1 MIFCKADLFLKHK
14 ITNQSLLIKE
24 RGIVH
29 SLLFVFSSVSVSD
42 HISFC
47 AQGTSGKADS
57 EGSDTSERTSQGI
70 VKYVFKEVFNVFKK
84 ETFKVIVKT
93 TLLSSS

>member
-1 MIFCKADLFLKHK
+1 MIFCNQQSIFADLC
-14 ITNQSLLIKE
+14 
-24 RGIVH
+24 

-57 EGSDTSERTSQGI
+57 EGSDTSERTS
-70 VKYVFKEVFNVFKK
+70 
-84 ETFKVIVKT
+84 
-93 TLLSSS
+93 

>member
-1 MIFCKADLFLKHK
+1 MIFCNQQSIFADLC
-14 ITNQSLLIKE
+14 
-24 RGIVH
+24 

-70 VKYVFKEVFNVFKK
+70 VKYVFKEVFNVFKR
-84 ETFKVIVKT
+84 ETSKVIVKT
-93 TLLSSS
+93 ILLPSS